1 MSELY
6 NIDNFKNKRKVFV
19 DKLDYAEYYI
29 IVVEV
34 SITKTFFL
42 WKLEGKKRDYNQR
55 FIHKILKLPKDK
67 ASEESRVRDS

>member
-1 MSELY
+1 MSVLY

-29 IVVEV
+29 IVVEM

-42 WKLEGKKRDYNQR
+42 WKLSGKKCNHNQR
-55 FIHKILKLPKDK
+55 FIHKILKLPKDE
-67 ASEESRVRDS
+67 APGESKVRDS